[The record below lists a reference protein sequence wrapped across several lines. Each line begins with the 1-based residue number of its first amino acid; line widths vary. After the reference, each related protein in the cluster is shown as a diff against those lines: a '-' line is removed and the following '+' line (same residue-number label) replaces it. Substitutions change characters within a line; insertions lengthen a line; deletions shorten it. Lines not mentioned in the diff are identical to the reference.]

1 MVEDKVSCT
10 VDFTNVTVK
19 DTAVID
25 VTGFEIGPGKQATTQ
40 ATLHVGSKLAT
51 SSLDR

>member
-1 MVEDKVSCT
+1 MVQDKVSCT

-51 SSLDR
+51 WSVDL